1 MQINFQRLLGLYFP
15 RVPIFLAMT
24 VYMYVCA
31 CVCVCVCVCVCE
43 TLSVKSRLKSQNLVM
58 R

>member
-1 MQINFQRLLGLYFP
+1 MQIHFQRLLGLYFP

-31 CVCVCVCVCVCE
+31 CVCVCVCE